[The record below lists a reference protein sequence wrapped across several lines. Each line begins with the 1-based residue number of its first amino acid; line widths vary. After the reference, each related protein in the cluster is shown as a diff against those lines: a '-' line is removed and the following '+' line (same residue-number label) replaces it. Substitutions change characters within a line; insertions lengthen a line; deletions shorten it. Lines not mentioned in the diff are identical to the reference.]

1 MFFVKIAT
9 SDAEGKT
16 SVRRGKLDGPV
27 TSACVARRRRPL
39 SFRGRSTRGC
49 SCDVTGCVLLRR
61 MGRSAAVLLL
71 RASVI
76 NGDQPL

>member
-1 MFFVKIAT
+1 M
-9 SDAEGKT
+9 
-16 SVRRGKLDGPV
+16 SVQREKLDGPV
-27 TSACVARRRRPL
+27 TAACVARRRRLL
-39 SFRGRSTRGC
+39 SAQGGSTRGC